1 MLTPRQIEL
10 IKATV
15 PVLRE
20 HGVAVTS
27 HFYKRMLSGNPE
39 VKNLFNQAHQAK
51 GHQQRA
57 LAAAVLAYA
66 ENIEDPTP
74 LFSAVRHIAVKH
86 CTIGVRAE
94 QYGVVGKH
102 LLASIR
108 EVLGEAATD
117 ELIDAWAAAYGQL
130 ADILIAVEGD
140 IYKEQAMA
148 EGGWAGWRPF
158 RVVRREDSGTG
169 VVSFYLTPSDGGRLP
184 DFKPGQFVSVRTFIK
199 ELGLS
204 QPRQYT
210 LSSCEGGAQI
220 RISVKRECPEGA
232 PKGAMSNHLHDNL
245 HEGDVIEVSA
255 PLGDFNLKEGDN
267 PVVLLSAGIGITPMA
282 AMLEALAKAQ
292 SKRQVRFIHVA
303 RDSQS
308 FPLMSEIE
316 AHISRLPD
324 ARLQVFY
331 TRPQGEDSLRC
342 CGVGRPCDVT
352 WKKLNIPADADVYL
366 CGPVGFMQE
375 QRKALEACGIPGA
388 QIHHEVFGTGEMA
401 GS

>member
-20 HGVAVTS
+20 HGVALTS

-66 ENIEDPTP
+66 EHIEDPTP
-74 LFSAVRHIAVKH
+74 LLPAVRHIAIKH

-94 QYGVVGKH
+94 QYGIVGKH
-102 LLASIR
+102 LLGSIR

-117 ELIDAWAAAYGQL
+117 ELVDAWAAAYGQL
-130 ADILIAVEGD
+130 ADILIGAENG
-140 IYKEQAMA
+140 IYQEQAMA

-158 RVVRREDSGTG
+158 RVVRREESGTG
-169 VVSFYLTPSDGGRLP
+169 VVSFYLAPSDGGTLP
-184 DFKPGQFVSVRTFIK
+184 AFKPGQFVSVRAFIK

-210 LSSCEGGAQI
+210 ISSGEGGNLL
-220 RISVKRECPEGA
+220 RISVKRECPADA

-245 HEGDVIEVSA
+245 QVGDMIEVSA
-255 PLGDFNLKEGDN
+255 PLGDFVLKEGDR
-267 PVVLLSAGIGITPMA
+267 PVVLISAGIGITPMV
-282 AMLEALAKAQ
+282 AMLGALAKNSPERRVMFVHVTQ
-292 SKRQVRFIHVA
+292 NSKH
-303 RDSQS
+303 
-308 FPLMSEIE
+308 FPLMNEVGTL
-316 AHISRLPD
+316 ISGMPNAQLK
-324 ARLQVFY
+324 LFY
-331 TRPQGEDSLRC
+331 TRPEGDDALHC
-342 CGVGRPCDVT
+342 CCVGRPGEEQL
-352 WKKLNIPADADVYL
+352 KKLCIPADADVYL
-366 CGPVGFMQE
+366 CGPVPFMAA
-375 QRKALEACGIPGA
+375 QRKALEACGIPQA
-388 QIHHEVFGTGEMA
+388 QIHYEVFGTGEMT

>member
-20 HGVAVTS
+20 HGVALTS

-39 VKNLFNQAHQAK
+39 VKHMFNQAHQAK
-51 GHQQRA
+51 GHQQKA

-74 LFSAVRHIAVKH
+74 LLPAVRHIAVKH

-130 ADILIAVEGD
+130 ADILIGAESD

-148 EGGWAGWRPF
+148 EGGWSGWRPF
-158 RVVRREDSGTG
+158 RVTRREDAGSG
-169 VVSFYLTPSDGGRLP
+169 VVSFYLAPADGGSLP
-184 DFKPGQFVSVRTFIK
+184 AFQPGQFVSVRAFIK
-199 ELGLS
+199 EIGLS

-210 LSSCEGGAQI
+210 LSSSEGGREL
-220 RISVKRECPEGA
+220 RISVKRECPADA

-245 HEGDVIEVSA
+245 QTGDVIEVSA
-255 PLGDFNLKEGDN
+255 PLGDFVLREGN
-267 PVVLLSAGIGITPMA
+267 SPVVFLSAGIGITPMI
-282 AMLEALAKAQ
+282 AMLGALARKGD
-292 SKRQVRFIHVA
+292 SRPVRFIHVA
-303 RDSQS
+303 RDSQH
-308 FPLMSEIE
+308 FPLSAEVE
-316 AHISRLPD
+316 NLISRLPN

-331 TRPQGEDSLRC
+331 TRPSESDALRC
-342 CGVGRPCDVT
+342 CAVGRPDEEALR
-352 WKKLNIPADADVYL
+352 KLCIPADADVYL
-366 CGPVGFMQE
+366 CGPVPFMDA
-375 QRKALEACGIPGA
+375 QRKALAACGIP
-388 QIHHEVFGTGEMA
+388 QDRIHYEVFGTGEMA

>member
-20 HGVAVTS
+20 HGVALTS

-39 VKNLFNQAHQAK
+39 AKNLFNQAHQAK

-74 LFSAVRHIAVKH
+74 LLPAVRHIAVKH

-94 QYGVVGKH
+94 HYGVVGKH

-117 ELIDAWAAAYGQL
+117 ELVDAWAAAYGQL
-130 ADILIAVEGD
+130 ADILIGVEGN
-140 IYKEQAMA
+140 IYKEQAVA

-158 RVVRREDSGTG
+158 RVVRREGSGTG
-169 VVSFYLTPSDGGRLP
+169 VVSFYLAPSDGGRLP
-184 DFKPGQFVSVRTFIK
+184 EFKPGQFVSVRAFIK

-210 LSSCEGGAQI
+210 LSSCEGGEQI

-245 HEGDVIEVSA
+245 HEGDVIEISA

-331 TRPQGEDSLRC
+331 TRPAEGDAQRC
-342 CGVGRPCDVT
+342 CGVGRPSGEA
-352 WKKLNIPADADVYL
+352 WKNLGIPVDADVYL

-375 QRKALEACGIPGA
+375 QRKALEACGIPA
-388 QIHHEVFGTGEMA
+388 SQIHHEVFGTGEMA

>member
-20 HGVAVTS
+20 HGVALTT

-57 LAAAVLAYA
+57 LANAVLAYA

-74 LFSAVRHIAVKH
+74 LLPAVRHIAVKH

-117 ELIDAWAAAYGQL
+117 ELVDAWAAAYGQL
-130 ADILIAVEGD
+130 ADILIGAESD

-158 RVVRREDSGTG
+158 RVVRREDGGTG
-169 VVSFYLTPSDGGRLP
+169 VVSFYLAPSDGGRLP
-184 DFKPGQFVSVRTFIK
+184 EFKPGQFVSVRAFIK

-210 LSSCEGGAQI
+210 LSSCEGGSMI

-245 HEGDVIEVSA
+245 QEGDVIEVSA
-255 PLGDFNLKEGDN
+255 PLGDFVLKDGDN
-267 PVVLLSAGIGITPMA
+267 AVVLFSAGIGITPMA
-282 AMLEALAKAQ
+282 SMLEALARKE
-292 SKRQVRFIHVA
+292 SRRPVRFIHVA
-303 RDSQS
+303 RNSQS

-316 AHISRLPD
+316 ANISRLPD
-324 ARLQVFY
+324 ASLQVFY
-331 TRPQGEDSLRC
+331 TKPLGGDSLRC
-342 CGVGRPCDVT
+342 CGVGRPCGET
-352 WKKLNIPADADVYL
+352 LKKLCIPADADVYL
-366 CGPVGFMQE
+366 CGPTAFMDE
-375 QRKALEACGIPGA
+375 QRKALQECGIPA
-388 QIHHEVFGTGEMA
+388 SQIYHEVFGTGEMA

>member
-20 HGVAVTS
+20 HGVALTS

-74 LFSAVRHIAVKH
+74 LLPAVRHIAVKH

-130 ADILIAVEGD
+130 ADILIGAESD

-158 RVVRREDSGTG
+158 RVVRREDSASG
-169 VVSFYLTPSDGGRLP
+169 VVSFYLAPSDGGRLP
-184 DFKPGQFVSVRTFIK
+184 AFKPGQFVSVRAFIK

-210 LSSCEGGAQI
+210 LSSCEGADQI
-220 RISVKRECPEGA
+220 RISVKRECPAGA

-245 HEGDVIEVSA
+245 QEGDVIEVSA
-255 PLGDFNLKEGDN
+255 PLGDFHLREGDN
-267 PVVLLSAGIGITPMA
+267 PVVFFSAGIGITPMV
-282 AMLEALAKAQ
+282 AMLEALAREQ
-292 SKRQVRFIHVA
+292 SRRPVRFIHVA

-324 ARLQVFY
+324 ASLQVFY
-331 TRPQGEDSLRC
+331 TKPLDGDALHC
-342 CGVGRPCDVT
+342 CGVGRPCGESL
-352 WKKLNIPADADVYL
+352 KKLCIPADADVYL
-366 CGPVGFMQE
+366 CGPVGFMAE
-375 QRKALEACGIPGA
+375 QRKALQACGIPA
-388 QIHHEVFGTGEMA
+388 SQIYHEVFGTGEMA

>member
-20 HGVAVTS
+20 HGVALTS

-66 ENIEDPTP
+66 EHIEDPTP
-74 LFSAVRHIAVKH
+74 LLPAVRHIAVKH

-117 ELIDAWAAAYGQL
+117 ELVDAWAAAYQQL
-130 ADILIAVEGD
+130 ADILIGAENG
-140 IYKEQAMA
+140 IYEEQAMA
-148 EGGWAGWRPF
+148 EGGWSGWRPF
-158 RVVRREDSGTG
+158 RVLRRENSGTD
-169 VVSFYLTPSDGGRLP
+169 VVSFYLQPSDGGRLP
-184 DFKPGQFVSVRTFIK
+184 AFQPGQFVSVRAFIK

-210 LSSCEGGAQI
+210 ISSCEGGDVL
-220 RISVKRECPEGA
+220 RISVKREAPADA
-232 PKGAMSNHLHDNL
+232 PKGAMSNHLHD
-245 HEGDVIEVSA
+245 HVQEGDVIEA
-255 PLGDFNLKEGDN
+255 YTMIE
-267 PVVLLSAGIGITPMA
+267 
-282 AMLEALAKAQ
+282 EKA
-292 SKRQVRFIHVA
+292 
-303 RDSQS
+303 
-308 FPLMSEIE
+308 
-316 AHISRLPD
+316 
-324 ARLQVFY
+324 
-331 TRPQGEDSLRC
+331 
-342 CGVGRPCDVT
+342 
-352 WKKLNIPADADVYL
+352 
-366 CGPVGFMQE
+366 
-375 QRKALEACGIPGA
+375 
-388 QIHHEVFGTGEMA
+388 
-401 GS
+401 